1 MSTDDE
7 LLSAVKVTLIEKANL
22 EKRVKELEEQI
33 EKMKCCGN
41 CKHCY
46 SWEDFYININC
57 SLPNTDI
64 DLGNKCDKW
73 EMIK

>member
-1 MSTDDE
+1 MPD
-7 LLSAVKVTLIEKANL
+7 
-22 EKRVKELEEQI
+22 KELELQWTKEQEEYITRLKAQI

-46 SWEDFYININC
+46 SWEDFYINIEC
-57 SLPNTDI
+57 GLPNTNI

-73 EMIK
+73 EPAE